1 MTQATTV
8 TQLKALLSDGTL
20 AGSWTLDAARSTV
33 QLATKSVWGLVR
45 VKGAFTQ
52 VTGQGTVTADGQ
64 ATGVLTVAAASVDT
78 GNAKRDTHLRSADLL
93 DVEAYP
99 EITFRATEATLG
111 DGTLTVS
118 GTLTAH
124 GTAKPVTVAAGVAAQ
139 GPDEITLD
147 ASVPVN
153 RADYGVTWNQLGMAS
168 MDNTLTI
175 HAVFTR
181 A

>member
-8 TQLKALLSDGTL
+8 EQLKTLVSDGALT
-20 AGSWTLDAARSTV
+20 GDWRLDPTRSTV
-33 QLATKSVWGLVR
+33 KLATKSMWGMVK
-45 VKGAFTQ
+45 VKGAFTK
-52 VTGQGTVTADGQ
+52 VAGQGTITADGQ
-64 ATGVLTVAAASVDT
+64 ATGTLTVAAASIDT

-93 DVEAYP
+93 DVEAHP
-99 EITFRATEATLG
+99 EITFHVTQAALEG
-111 DGTLTVS
+111 SGVTVS

-124 GTAKPVTVAAGVAAQ
+124 GTVKPVTITADVASQ
-139 GPDEITLD
+139 GTGEITLD

-153 RADYGVTWNQLGMAS
+153 RADYGVTWNQLGMAA

>member
-1 MTQATTV
+1 MTQATTA
-8 TQLKALLSDGTL
+8 TPLKALLSDGTL
-20 AGSWTLDAARSTV
+20 AGSWTLNAARSTV
-33 QLATKSVWGLVR
+33 RLATKSVWGLVK
-45 VKGAFTQ
+45 VKGAFTE

-78 GNAKRDTHLRSADLL
+78 GHAKRDAHLRSADLL
-93 DVEAYP
+93 DVEAFP
-99 EITFRATEATLG
+99 EITFRATRVAL
-111 DGTLTVS
+111 DGSGLTVS
-118 GTLTAH
+118 GTLTVH
-124 GTAKPVTVAAGVAAQ
+124 GTAKPVTVTADVATQ
-139 GPDEITLD
+139 GADEITLD

-153 RADYGVTWNQLGMAS
+153 RADYGVSWNQLGMAS

>member
-1 MTQATTV
+1 MTQATTA
-8 TQLKALLSDGTL
+8 TQLKTQLSDGTL
-20 AGSWTLDAARSTV
+20 AGDWTLDPARSTV
-33 QLATKSVWGLVR
+33 RLASKSVWGLLKI
-45 VKGAFTQ
+45 KGAFTG

-78 GNAKRDTHLRSADLL
+78 GMAKRDIHLRSADLL

-99 EITFRATEATLG
+99 EITFRATQVTLD
-111 DGTLTVS
+111 DGVTVS
-118 GTLTAH
+118 GTLTVH
-124 GTAKPVTVAAGVAAQ
+124 GTAKPVTVAADVAAQ
-139 GPDEITLD
+139 GADEVTVD

-153 RADYGVTWNQLGMAS
+153 RADYGMTWNQLGMAS